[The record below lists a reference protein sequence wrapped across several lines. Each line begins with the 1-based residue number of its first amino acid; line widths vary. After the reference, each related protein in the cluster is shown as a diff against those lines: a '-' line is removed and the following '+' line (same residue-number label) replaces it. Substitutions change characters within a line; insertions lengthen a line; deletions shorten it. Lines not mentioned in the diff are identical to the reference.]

1 MKSRA
6 AHPPVEKLFPS
17 ERPVD
22 PEIAER
28 VGQEIIQNRLEPGAW
43 ATALAASGGKR
54 QDALAAYARIRMQ
67 QISAQRRLRRD
78 KAQSFEARRLT
89 TCLGIKTVQD
99 LLQRSNRGGQLNL
112 IKPRLS
118 VIWLGILL
126 VGSAGAAASVGR
138 LLGDLVPDRLERWI
152 PAMALLCG
160 MIAVGGVLMLRAL
173 LPKRWVML
181 GWNTGFTTLCSLACF
196 ASLCF
201 GAKLI
206 ARTSPEVIQKITAGS
221 KLSSE
226 AAAVPAPAEAP
237 AVNPAPAAE
246 SARLMV
252 KPNLSSTAALEALD
266 EGE

>member
-1 MKSRA
+1 M
-6 AHPPVEKLFPS
+6 
-17 ERPVD
+17 D

-28 VGQEIIQNRLEPGAW
+28 VGQEIIQNRLEPAAW

-67 QISAQRRLRRD
+67 QISTQRRMRHE
-78 KAQSFEARRLT
+78 KARSFEARRLT

-99 LLQRSNRGGQLNL
+99 LLHRSNRGGQLNL

-118 VIWLGILL
+118 VVWLGILL

-138 LLGDLVPDRLERWI
+138 LLGDLVPDRLEPWV
-152 PAMALLCG
+152 PAMALFCG
-160 MIAVGGVLMLRAL
+160 IAAVGGVLLLRAL
-173 LPKRWVML
+173 LPRRWVML
-181 GWNTGFTTLCSLACF
+181 GWNTGFTAVCTLACF

-206 ARTSPEVIQKITAGS
+206 ARTSPDVIRKLAGGS
-221 KLSSE
+221 AIPQE
-226 AAAVPAPAEAP
+226 PVAEPVHPAAAPAPA
-237 AVNPAPAAE
+237 
-246 SARLMV
+246 RLV
-252 KPNLSSTAALEALD
+252 VRPNIDATAALEALD

>member
-1 MKSRA
+1 MRS
-6 AHPPVEKLFPS
+6 PTVSTPVEKLFPS

-28 VGQEIIQNRLEPGAW
+28 VGQEIIQNRLEPAAW
-43 ATALAASGGKR
+43 ATALAGGGKR

-67 QISAQRRLRRD
+67 QISTERRIRRE
-78 KAQSFEARRLT
+78 KAKSFEARRLT

-118 VIWLGILL
+118 MVWLGILL

-138 LLGDLVPDRLERWI
+138 LLGDLVPDRLEPWV

-160 MIAVGGVLMLRAL
+160 LAAVGGVLVLRAF

-181 GWNTGFTTLCSLACF
+181 GWNTGFTAVCTLACF

-206 ARTSPEVIQKITAGS
+206 ARTSPDVIRRLAGGP
-221 KLSSE
+221 
-226 AAAVPAPAEAP
+226 AIQATPVAVPA
-237 AVNPAPAAE
+237 VAPAAAPE
-246 SARLMV
+246 PARLVV
-252 KPNLSSTAALEALD
+252 KPNIDATAANEVLE

>member
-6 AHPPVEKLFPS
+6 ALPPVEKLFPS

-118 VIWLGILL
+118 YIWLGILL

-160 MIAVGGVLMLRAL
+160 MAAVGGVLMLRAL

-206 ARTSPEVIQKITAGS
+206 SRTSPEVIQKITSGPTAIS
-221 KLSSE
+221 APVPVPAAPSS
-226 AAAVPAPAEAP
+226 PAPAP
-237 AVNPAPAAE
+237 
-246 SARLMV
+246 ARLV
-252 KPNLSSTAALEALD
+252 LKPNIDATAALEAMD
-266 EGE
+266 EDE

>member
-1 MKSRA
+1 MRSSRA
-6 AHPPVEKLFPS
+6 AAPADKLFPS
-17 ERPVD
+17 EQPVD

-28 VGQEIIQNRLEPGAW
+28 VGQEIIQNRLEPAAW

-67 QISAQRRLRRD
+67 QISAQRRMRRE
-78 KAQSFEARRLT
+78 KAKSFEARRLT

-118 VIWLGILL
+118 MVWLAILL

-138 LLGDLVPDRLERWI
+138 LLGDLVPDRLEPWV
-152 PAMALLCG
+152 PLMALFCG
-160 MIAVGGVLMLRAL
+160 ISTVGGVLLLRAL

-181 GWNTGFTTLCSLACF
+181 GWNTGITTVCTLACF

-206 ARTSPEVIQKITAGS
+206 ARTSPDVIRKLTGGTAAQALPAAPPS
-221 KLSSE
+221 ANP
-226 AAAVPAPAEAP
+226 AAAPAPA
-237 AVNPAPAAE
+237 
-246 SARLMV
+246 RLVV
-252 KPNLSSTAALEALD
+252 KPNIDATAANEVLD

>member
-1 MKSRA
+1 MKAPA
-6 AHPPVEKLFPS
+6 ANPTLHKLLPG

-43 ATALAASGGKR
+43 ATALASSGGKR

-67 QISAQRRLRRD
+67 QVGAQRRLRHD
-78 KAQSFEARRLT
+78 KATSFEARRLT

-112 IKPRLS
+112 IKPRIS
-118 VIWLGILL
+118 MVWLGILM

-138 LLGDLVPDRLERWI
+138 LLGDMVPDRLEPWI
-152 PAMALLCG
+152 PVIALVCG
-160 MIAVGGVLMLRAL
+160 MAAVAGVLLLRAM
-173 LPKRWVML
+173 LPKRWVLL
-181 GWNTGFTTLCSLACF
+181 GWNTGFTAVCSLACF

-206 ARTSPEVIQKITAGS
+206 SRTSPEVIQKIAAG
-221 KLSSE
+221 
-226 AAAVPAPAEAP
+226 PAERS
-237 AVNPAPAAE
+237 PAAE
-246 SARLMV
+246 VPAAGSDAAPVRVLV
-252 KPNLSSTAALEALD
+252 KPNLSSTAALGVADDRE
-266 EGE
+266 

>member
-1 MKSRA
+1 MRSPTVSA
-6 AHPPVEKLFPS
+6 PVEKLFPS
-17 ERPVD
+17 EQPVE

-28 VGQEIIQNRLEPGAW
+28 VGQEIIQNRLEPAAW

-67 QISAQRRLRRD
+67 QISAQRRMRRE
-78 KAQSFEARRLT
+78 KAKSFEARRLT

-112 IKPRLS
+112 IKPKLS
-118 VIWLGILL
+118 MVWLGILL

-138 LLGDLVPDRLERWI
+138 LLGDLVPDRLERWV

-160 MIAVGGVLMLRAL
+160 MVAVGGVLMLRAL
-173 LPKRWVML
+173 LPRRWVML
-181 GWNTGFTTLCSLACF
+181 GWNTGFTALCTLACF

-206 ARTSPEVIQKITAGS
+206 ARTSPEVIR
-221 KLSSE
+221 KLASGAS
-226 AAAVPAPAEAP
+226 PAPVDVPPPAAP
-237 AVNPAPAAE
+237 VNPASAPDP
-246 SARLMV
+246 ARLVV
-252 KPNLSSTAALEALD
+252 KPAINATAALEALD
-266 EGE
+266 EEE